1 MDATLNLN
9 GVSTMSLYVDPLW
22 EQIAP
27 SIVKWIVGLAL
38 TGLLGVFLWPFK
50 RMKAEWTEMKK
61 DQVSIHTELVQQR
74 ENCLTTLQRQGE
86 TQIEL
91 LGKTVAALDGVRLD
105 LAEQTGCLRALTA
118 QPPRVRR
125 AVAKK

>member
-1 MDATLNLN
+1 MFVAE
-9 GVSTMSLYVDPLW
+9 SLLTQLLPLVYKT
-22 EQIAP
+22 A
-27 SIVKWIVGLAL
+27 VGLVF
-38 TGLLGVFLWPFK
+38 TGLIGVIMWPF
-50 RMKAEWTEMKK
+50 RKAHKEWNALKVE
-61 DQVSIHTELVQQR
+61 QAAIHAELVQQR
-74 ENCLTTLQRQGE
+74 TNCLSTLQSQGE

-118 QPPRVRR
+118 QPLRTRR